1 MLIFP
6 PFHHWPDE
14 AAIVGRLLVDYGELE
29 IELALSMGYALSDK
43 RKVMRDFFRTR
54 GAEARIKLAEEQANP
69 EEGPWMRLTGV
80 GDEFAEAIAAM
91 RVCKDIRNGFAHCY
105 WISEKSIPECPPGL
119 YFVDVEAWAKSPTPI
134 GFQWQ
139 YAGLPRLQELEAYFK
154 YTHECLQ
161 HVLAA
166 ISTQRGQPV
175 MGECPMPSKRPA
187 PALSCPVS
195 SEAAVILARYDP

>member
-29 IELALSMGYALSDK
+29 VELALSMGYAISDK
-43 RKVMRDFFRTR
+43 RKGMRDFFKTR
-54 GAEARIKLAEEQANP
+54 LRGKDRLAEEQAS
-69 EEGPWMRLTGV
+69 PWMRLTGV
-80 GDEFAEAIAAM
+80 GDEFAEAVAAM
-91 RVCKDIRNGFAHCY
+91 RVCKDIRNGFAHCH
-105 WISEKSIPECPPGL
+105 WVSEKYLPDRPAGL

-139 YAGLPRLQELEAYFK
+139 HASLPRLQELEAYFK

-161 HVLAA
+161 HVLAV
-166 ISTQRGQPV
+166 ISTQRGQPF

-187 PALSCPVS
+187 PALTSPVS
-195 SEAAVILARYDP
+195 PEAAVILARYDP

>member
-14 AAIVGRLLVDYGELE
+14 GAIVGRLLVDYGELE
-29 IELALSMGYALSDK
+29 IELALSMGYAISDK
-43 RKVMRDFFRTR
+43 GKGMRDFFKTRT
-54 GAEARIKLAEEQANP
+54 AKARIDLAEEQAS
-69 EEGPWMRLTGV
+69 PWMRLTGV

-105 WISEKSIPECPPGL
+105 WISEKYIPECPAGL
-119 YFVDVEAWAKSPTPI
+119 FFVDVEAWAKSPTPI

-139 YAGLPRLQELEAYFK
+139 HAGLPRLQELEAYFK

-166 ISTQRGQPV
+166 ISTQRGQPF
-175 MGECPMPSKRPA
+175 MGKCPMPSKRPA

-195 SEAAVILARYDP
+195 PEAAVILAR

>member
-29 IELALSMGYALSDK
+29 IELALSMGYAISDK
-43 RKVMRDFFRTR
+43 DKGMRDFFKTRT
-54 GAEARIKLAEEQANP
+54 AKARIDLAEEQAS
-69 EEGPWMRLTGV
+69 PWMRLTGV
-80 GDEFAEAIAAM
+80 GDELAEAIAAI
-91 RVCKDIRNGFAHCY
+91 RVCKDIRNGFAHCS
-105 WISEKSIPECPPGL
+105 WISEKDIPGCPAGL

-154 YTHECLQ
+154 YTHECLR
-161 HVLAA
+161 HVLAV
-166 ISTQRGQPV
+166 ISTQRGKPF

-195 SEAAVILARYDP
+195 PEAAAVLARYDP